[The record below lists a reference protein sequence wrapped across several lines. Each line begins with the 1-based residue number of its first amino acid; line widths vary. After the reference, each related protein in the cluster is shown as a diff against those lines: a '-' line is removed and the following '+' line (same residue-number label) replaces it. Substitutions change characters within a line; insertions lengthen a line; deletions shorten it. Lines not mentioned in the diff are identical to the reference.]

1 MLVLIGIFINNNSSQ
16 MKKTAVVLFVL
27 IFSSVAMAQDKN
39 NNKRETKEGLNGV
52 RNVQPINP
60 NAIKPAENA
69 SEEKK
74 VRPAEGQN
82 LKSVKKVQK
91 IQTKEYT
98 PEKTNATPKQP
109 AVEPKSNSG
118 KKKKSDM

>member
-1 MLVLIGIFINNNSSQ
+1 
-16 MKKTAVVLFVL
+16 MKKTVVVLFAL
-27 IFSSVAMAQDKN
+27 ILSSVAMAQDKN

-60 NAIKPAENA
+60 NAIKPVENA

-82 LKSVKKVQK
+82 LKSTKKVQK
-91 IQTKEYT
+91 LQTKEYT
-98 PEKTNATPKQP
+98 PEKTNAAPKQP

-118 KKKKSDM
+118 KKKKADM